1 MEADIGFLC
10 AKMVLLLQSGSSTF
24 LDDPCI
30 SFPLPL
36 PDLKGN
42 EHNTQFLRKKYYL
55 EEH

>member
-24 LDDPCI
+24 LDDTCI